1 MASIKDNVR
10 TLLRIRKRRQVPTPG
25 PKPKYGTLIVCKDV
39 QMEVDTDLDD
49 DLWDWL
55 VLMGWRQINVR
66 LDRRRYRRAPEGAC
80 TALKQASLGEREL
93 LNRRILHRAH

>member
-10 TLLRIRKRRQVPTPG
+10 TLFRIRVSRRVPPPG
-25 PKPKYGTLIVCKDV
+25 PKPRYGAIIVCKDV

-55 VLMGWRQINVR
+55 VLMGWRQVGVR

-80 TALKQASLGEREL
+80 AALKRAGLGERDM
-93 LNRRILHRAH
+93 LNRRILRKAG